1 MENFV
6 FCNPTTLHFGK
17 NALSG
22 LNNVLQQYG
31 RKVLLVYGKGSIKKT
46 GLYDNVMDYLK
57 EVNAEVF
64 EYEGIR
70 PNPVIEEVDTAAA
83 LGRKH
88 KVDVI
93 LAVGGG
99 SVIDSAKFISIT
111 IPVQHPAWD
120 FITRKAKPVK
130 AVPLICIL
138 TLAAT
143 GTEMNPFAVMSNHD
157 ANFKDGY
164 ASPLM
169 YPAHSFL
176 DPQLTVT
183 VPRNYTAY
191 GIADLIAH
199 CFEAWFGPGEATLS
213 DRFIISIVQEAI
225 KYGPPLL
232 KDLGNYELR
241 EKIMYAATMALNG
254 LTLQGKKSGDWAV
267 HGIGHILSLLYDV
280 PHGASLTIVYPAWMK
295 YIEGKYPDRIG
306 LLGSGIFN
314 ESLTAHESIWR
325 IEDLFR
331 SLECPVRLSETGIV
345 GISKQK
351 IFETLVINKVSGANY
366 KLKEEDLRK
375 IVELFL

>member
-17 NALSG
+17 NSLSG

-70 PNPVIEEVDTAAA
+70 PNPVIEDVDTAAA
-83 LGRKH
+83 FGRKH

-164 ASPLM
+164 TSPLM

-176 DPQLTVT
+176 DPQLTFT

-225 KYGPPLL
+225 KYGPSLL
-232 KDLGNYELR
+232 KDLNNYELR

-267 HGIGHILSLLYDV
+267 HGIGHILSLLYDI
-280 PHGASLTIVYPAWMK
+280 PHGASLTIVYPAWLK
-295 YIEGKYPDRIG
+295 YIEKKYPDRIG

-314 ESLTAHESIWR
+314 ESLTSHESIWQ
-325 IEDLFR
+325 IEELFR

-345 GISKQK
+345 TNKQK

>member
-17 NALSG
+17 NALDG
-22 LNNVLQQYG
+22 LNNVLQHYG

-46 GLYDNVMDYLK
+46 GLYGKVMGYLN
-57 EVNAEVF
+57 EVQAEVF

-70 PNPVIEEVDTAAA
+70 SNPVIEDVDIAAA

-99 SVIDSAKFISIT
+99 SVIDSGKFISIT

-120 FITRKAKPVK
+120 FITRKAKPEK

-143 GTEMNPFAVMSNHD
+143 GTEMNPFAVISNP
-157 ANFKDGY
+157 AAKFKDGY
-164 ASPLM
+164 GSPLL

-191 GIADLIAH
+191 GIVDLIAH
-199 CFEAWFGPGEATLS
+199 SFEGWFGAGEATLT
-213 DRFIISIVQEAI
+213 DRFIISIIQEAI

-232 KDLGNYELR
+232 KDLNNYDLR

-254 LTLQGKKSGDWAV
+254 LTMQGKKSGDWGV
-267 HGIGHILSLLYDV
+267 HGIGHILSLLYDI

-295 YIEGKYPDRIG
+295 HLQEKAAGRIA

-314 ESLTAHESIWR
+314 ESLTAPESIKR

-331 SLECPVRLSETGIV
+331 SLECPVRLSETGIATD
-345 GISKQK
+345 KQK
-351 IFETLVINKVSGANY
+351 ICETLVINKVNGANY
-366 KLKEEDLRK
+366 ILKEEDLRK

>member
-17 NALSG
+17 NALDG
-22 LNNVLQQYG
+22 LKEVLQHYG

-46 GLYDNVMDYLK
+46 GLYDKVMGYLN
-57 EVNAEVF
+57 EVQAEVF

-70 PNPVIEEVDTAAA
+70 SNPVIEDVDIAAA

-99 SVIDSAKFISIT
+99 SVIDSGKFISIT

-120 FITRKAKPVK
+120 FIARKAKPEK

-143 GTEMNPFAVMSNHD
+143 GTEMNPFAVISKHD

-164 ASPLM
+164 GSPLL

-191 GIADLIAH
+191 GIVDLIAH
-199 CFEAWFGPGEATLS
+199 CFEAWFGAGEATLS

-225 KYGPPLL
+225 KYGPALL
-232 KDLGNYELR
+232 KDLNNYDLR

-254 LTLQGKKSGDWAV
+254 LTMQGKKSGEWGV
-267 HGIGHILSLLYDV
+267 HGIGHILSLLYDI

-295 YIEGKYPDRIG
+295 HLQERAAGRIA

-314 ESLTAHESIWR
+314 ESLTAPESIKR

-345 GISKQK
+345 TDKQK
-351 IFETLVINKVSGANY
+351 ILDTLVINKVSGANY
-366 KLKEEDLRK
+366 KLKEEDLGK

>member
-6 FCNPTTLHFGK
+6 FCNPTTLHFGR
-17 NALSG
+17 NSINGLSE
-22 LNNVLQQYG
+22 VLQQYG

-46 GLYDNVMDYLK
+46 GLYTRVLDSLQ

-64 EYEGIR
+64 EFEGIR
-70 PNPVIEEVDTAAA
+70 PNPVIEDVETAAA

-88 KVDVI
+88 KVDYI

-99 SVIDSAKFISIT
+99 SVIDSAKLISIT

-120 FITRKAKPVK
+120 FITRKAKPEK

-143 GTEMNPFAVMSNHD
+143 GTEMNPFAVISKHD
-157 ANFKDGY
+157 SKFKDGY
-164 ASPLM
+164 GSPLM

-176 DPQLTVT
+176 DPQLTIT

-199 CFEAWFGPGEATLS
+199 CFESWFGAGDSTLG
-213 DRFIISIVQEAI
+213 DRFIISIIREAMQ
-225 KYGPPLL
+225 YGPELL
-232 KDLGNYELR
+232 KDLNNYELR

-267 HGIGHILSLLYDV
+267 HGIGHILSLLYDI
-280 PHGASLTIVYPAWMK
+280 PHGATLTIVYPAWLK
-295 YIEGKYPDRIG
+295 YIAKTSPDRIG

-314 ESLTAHESIWR
+314 EPLTAHETIWR
-325 IEDLFR
+325 IEEMFR
-331 SLECPVRLSETGIV
+331 SIECPVRLSELGITV
-345 GISKQK
+345 SKQK
-351 IFETLVINKVSGANY
+351 ILEMLVVNKICGANY
-366 KLKEEDLRK
+366 ILKEEDLRK
-375 IVELFL
+375 IMELFL

>member
-17 NALSG
+17 NSLSG
-22 LNNVLQQYG
+22 LNNVIQQYG

-46 GLYDNVMDYLK
+46 GLYDDVMNYLK
-57 EVNAEVF
+57 GVNAEVF

-70 PNPVIEEVDTAAA
+70 SNPVIEDVDTAAA

-111 IPVQHPAWD
+111 IPVKHPAWD

-130 AVPLICIL
+130 GVPLICIL

-143 GTEMNPFAVMSNHD
+143 GTEMNPFAVISNP
-157 ANFKDGY
+157 AAKFKDGY
-164 ASPLM
+164 GSPLM

-213 DRFIISIVQEAI
+213 DRFIISIVQEAM

-254 LTLQGKKSGDWAV
+254 LTMQGKKSGDWAV
-267 HGIGHILSLLYDV
+267 HGIGHILSLLYDI
-280 PHGASLTIVYPAWMK
+280 PHGASLTIVYPAWLK
-295 YIEGKYPDRIG
+295 YIEKKYPDRIG

-314 ESLTAHESIWR
+314 EPLTAHESIWR
-325 IEDLFR
+325 IEELFR

-345 GISKQK
+345 TNKQK